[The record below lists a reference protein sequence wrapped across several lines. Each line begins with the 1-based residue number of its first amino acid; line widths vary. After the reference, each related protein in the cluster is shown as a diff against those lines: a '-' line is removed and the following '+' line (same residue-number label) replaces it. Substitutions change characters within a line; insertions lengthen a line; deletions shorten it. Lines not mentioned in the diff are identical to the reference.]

1 MAALSARDSNAAT
14 YRLDNG
20 LNACSTT
27 WVLDANM
34 LLCAG
39 CSARQYARDAAQ
51 PFRHGDGCALASEL
65 TLYPWRELAK
75 LLRAV
80 PQVPA

>member
-1 MAALSARDSNAAT
+1 VAALSARDSNAAT
-14 YRLDNG
+14 LSAGQWPD
-20 LNACSTT
+20 AWSTT